1 MRTWERRYVY
11 NRLLKKMSEVNEVV
25 LYKKPRGVVVV
36 ERDWMYTV
44 YHFRTYTRRVHH
56 NGTVNTKR
64 QTDCDIEEQSNN
76 DNRNNGSKQISKE
89 MITNHILDAVRTS

>member
-1 MRTWERRYVY
+1 
-11 NRLLKKMSEVNEVV
+11 MSEVNEVE
-25 LYKKPRGVVVV
+25 LYNVYKPRGVDEG
-36 ERDWMYTV
+36 ERLDVYC